1 MQNKLMHIYKFL
13 LQDGSTVQYKSEG
26 IFSNMTGKQEDKVLI
41 TSAELI
47 DSFFVDADGNRVN
60 DVVEGQVVEQQ
71 D

>member
-1 MQNKLMHIYKFL
+1 MHIYKFL